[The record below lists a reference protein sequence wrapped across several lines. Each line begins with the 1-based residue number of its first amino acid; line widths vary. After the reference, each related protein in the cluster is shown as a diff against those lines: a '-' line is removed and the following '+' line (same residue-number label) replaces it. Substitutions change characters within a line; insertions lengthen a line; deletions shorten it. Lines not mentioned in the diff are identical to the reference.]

1 MAYYSD
7 IVVDEQTKAPRAG
20 VSITVLKADGSLA
33 FPEPL
38 VTNANGFF
46 SFNAADAVYTLELRY
61 GGRLVR
67 QDEVIVGLPPEFIG
81 PPGPSGSTS
90 VADSLGTAT
99 TIAPSQRAVNAGLAG
114 KASVSGPFAGTSD
127 RALRLDTARTI
138 GTPGSGTD
146 VLWSVQF
153 AGNADAFG
161 AMTIAPRAVTNAK
174 MGVMPAFTLK
184 GALSDG
190 LPADLLPGQALSVI
204 GVPAYVKGV
213 LGSRQ
218 AHVLDIA
225 DWDSTGIHDNATGY
239 QTLVNQAANNNVDLV
254 ATSGQFLL
262 SRTIVLPD
270 GHSFRGKYGAGFAT
284 DPNRA
289 SSFHIAHTGK
299 GFTRSGGGTAAISIV
314 NQSTFRDQPAVGTGL
329 WTPTDHDFDY
339 YFEDISDL
347 RMHGIRTTN
356 ATRGIFMNG
365 GRNSITDWLGQHFK
379 IGLQIDWSYDTVTLD
394 NLHLWPMWNQSTQI
408 RDYSQN
414 NLTSIKLGR
423 VDNPF
428 FTRIFSIWHQV
439 GIDIGRYAGDG
450 PSKPAGTVSKLK
462 LIGADIDIGD
472 FGYRVRPEA
481 DGHTAQWSAVS
492 MQARDTAIASSLV
505 EIEGPNTEITGDVRL
520 SNSGGNGFHMAST
533 AAGSEIALLTRIN
546 DWNRTGTGFPAV
558 EVAAG
563 GGHFDFLPGS
573 RAKNGSGAATTS
585 GNVTVWTP

>member
-20 VSITVLKADGSLA
+20 VSVTVLKADGSLA

-38 VTNANGFF
+38 VTNATGFF

-90 VADSLGTAT
+90 VADALGTAT
-99 TIAPSQRAVNAGLAG
+99 TIAPSQRAVSDGLAG
-114 KASVSGPFAGTSD
+114 KASVSGPFAGTAD
-127 RALRLDTARTI
+127 RALRWDTARTI

-146 VLWSVQF
+146 VFWSVRF
-153 AGNADAFG
+153 AGNADVYA
-161 AMTIAPRAVTNAK
+161 AMTIAPKAVSNSKMADMAANTIKGAVTA
-174 MGVMPAFTLK
+174 GSPV
-184 GALSDG
+184 
-190 LPADLLPGQALSVI
+190 DLTPSQALGII

-225 DWDSTGIHDNATGY
+225 GWDATGTNDMASGY
-239 QTLVNQAANNNVDLV
+239 QNLVNQAAASAVDVV
-254 ATSGQFLL
+254 AGSGKFLL
-262 SRTIVLPD
+262 GSTIVLPD
-270 GHSFRGKYGAGFAT
+270 GHSFKGKYGAGFAT
-284 DPNRA
+284 DPSKA
-289 SSFHIAHTGK
+289 SSFHIAHGGK
-299 GFTRSGGGTAAISIV
+299 GFTRAGAGTAAISIV
-314 NQSTFRDQPAVGTGL
+314 NQATYRDQPVVGSGA
-329 WTPTDHDFDY
+329 WTPNDHDFDY

-347 RMHGIRTTN
+347 RMTGIRTTN

-365 GRNSITDWLGQHFK
+365 GRNTITDWLGQHFK
-379 IGLQIDWSYDTVTLD
+379 IGLQIDWSYDTVCLD
-394 NLHLWPMWNQSTQI
+394 NLHLWPMWNQALSV
-408 RDYSQN
+408 RDYSQS

-428 FTRIFSIWHQV
+428 FTRIFSIWHQI

-462 LIGADIDIGD
+462 LVGADIDIGD

-492 MQARDTAIASSLV
+492 MQARDAAIASSLV
-505 EIEGPNTEITGDVRL
+505 EIQGPNTEITGDVRL